1 MPSKPYALAPPEP
14 QHRLAGDVLLA
25 RGQRPGRDIVPHPAV
40 EDLIV
45 VAGGTPLV
53 VLQEDRVRPVAALAA
68 AQVSLRPQPFR
79 VLSGTVVPA
88 RLRDDRN
95 AEHAAKQGN
104 QSEHTK
110 ALHLVPRSIGTRRP
124 AGAFRWAV
132 HSFVPARAPVAVAID
147 VAGGPIRLYGQ
158 C

>member
-110 ALHLVPRSIGTRRP
+110 AYIWSHDLSERADRPGRSAGRFIASCPREHR
-124 AGAFRWAV
+124 
-132 HSFVPARAPVAVAID
+132 
-147 VAGGPIRLYGQ
+147 
-158 C
+158 